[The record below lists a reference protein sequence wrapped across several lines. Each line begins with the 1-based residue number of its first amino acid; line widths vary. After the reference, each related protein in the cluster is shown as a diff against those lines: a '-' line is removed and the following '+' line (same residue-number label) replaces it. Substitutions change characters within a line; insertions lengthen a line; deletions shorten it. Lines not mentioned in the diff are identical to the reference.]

1 MIKKVWKFVKSRFY
15 ACETKESLFVRM
27 YNFLTF
33 DMGSEGSRCHCCIFW
48 RGGALALA
56 LASMPVSALVTVGW
70 QTALGVALLEAFTLL
85 AFMKVSEV

>member
-1 MIKKVWKFVKSRFY
+1 MWKFIKARFN
-15 ACETKESLFVRM
+15 ACNTKESLFVRM

-56 LASMPVSALVTVGW
+56 LAALPVVTLVMVGGL
-70 QTALGVALLEAFTLL
+70 AAFSIALLEAFTFL
-85 AFMKVSEV
+85 AFMKVSEA